1 MLIRSLIAA
10 IAGLTMISLGAPAL
24 AHEATPAATPAAQ
37 PDLTAYVWEMTEIQT
52 GPNSSAK
59 PDDPT
64 NYTVMF
70 LPEGGVA
77 IGADCNRAVGTY
89 TTSGGDI
96 DITVGATT
104 MALCPPESLSGNF
117 LTDLDQ
123 ASSFVFADNG
133 DLVLNLP
140 MDGGFIRLRPS
151 MAAVVWELTQ
161 FEAGN
166 GSIFLPVDSSRYTI
180 ELMPDGMLAIGSDCN
195 RGRGSLTRTDAEIDI
210 EVLALTRA
218 MCEPGSFSADFLTYL
233 NQATGITFANGQ
245 MQLSL
250 PNGAGVLTFMPE
262 ELTPVAP
269 PR

>member
-10 IAGLTMISLGAPAL
+10 ITGLSVIALGAPAL
-24 AHEATPAATPAAQ
+24 AQDATPGATPVAQ

-64 NYTVMF
+64 LYTIMF

-104 MALCPPESLSGNF
+104 LALCPPESLSGDF

-123 ASSFVFADNG
+123 ASSFVFSDNG

-151 MAAVVWELTQ
+151 LAGVVWELQQ

-166 GSIFLPVDSSRYTI
+166 GDIFLPVDSSRYTI
-180 ELMPDGMLAIGSDCN
+180 EALPEGMLAIGADCN
-195 RGRGSLTRTDAEIDI
+195 RGRGSYTRTDDEIDI
-210 EVLALTRA
+210 EVLALTKA
-218 MCEPGSFSADFLTYL
+218 ICPPGSFSADFLTYL
-233 NQATGITFANGQ
+233 NQVTGITFTNGQ
-245 MQLSL
+245 LQLSL
-250 PNGAGVLTFMPE
+250 PNGAGVLTFAPE
-262 ELTPVAP
+262 ELTPVKP
-269 PR
+269 PK

>member
-1 MLIRSLIAA
+1 MLIRSLIAV
-10 IAGLTMISLGAPAL
+10 IAGLTVISLGAPAL
-24 AHEATPAATPAAQ
+24 AQDATPGATPAAQ
-37 PDLTAYVWEMTEIQT
+37 PDLTSYVWELAEIQT

-64 NYTVMF
+64 RYTVMF

-89 TTSGGDI
+89 TVNGGDI
-96 DITVGATT
+96 DIIVGATT

-123 ASSFVFADNG
+123 ASSFVFAGNG

-140 MDGGFIRLRPS
+140 MDGGFIRLQPS
-151 MAAVVWELTQ
+151 LAGVVWELQQ

-166 GSIFLPVDSSRYTI
+166 GDIFLPVDSRLYTF
-180 ELMPDGMLAIGSDCN
+180 EVVPEGMIGIGSDCN
-195 RGRGSLTRTDAEIDI
+195 RGRGSYTRSGGEIDI
-210 EVLALTRA
+210 TVLALTRA
-218 MCEPGSFSADFLTYL
+218 MCAPGSFSADFVTYL
-233 NQATGITFANGQ
+233 NQVTGIAFVNGQ
-245 MQLSL
+245 LQLSL
-250 PNGAGVLTFMPE
+250 PNDAGVLTFSPE